1 MAKDRLT
8 KPIQTNPKHDTEI
21 EKIQN
26 ECDINKC
33 NEFRE
38 IWSLRLD
45 YEAKVDLEV
54 DIRNI
59 LIFYIKKIITYFS
72 RDLFLCLPK
81 SNQHKEQETRMKI
94 WHVLAIKI

>member
-59 LIFYIKKIITYFS
+59 LIFYIKKSLLIFLVIFS
-72 RDLFLCLPK
+72 FVYQKVISIK
-81 SNQHKEQETRMKI
+81 SKKLEWKFDMYSQ
-94 WHVLAIKI
+94 